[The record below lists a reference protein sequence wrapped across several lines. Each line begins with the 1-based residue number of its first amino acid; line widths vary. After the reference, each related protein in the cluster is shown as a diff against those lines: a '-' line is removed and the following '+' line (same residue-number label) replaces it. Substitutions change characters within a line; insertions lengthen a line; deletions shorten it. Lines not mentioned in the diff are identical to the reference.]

1 LWVFDIEVLAMKS
14 KLPKIQLTIIL
25 MAIAYFSTLGAGLS
39 AAYGGLI
46 SLMNTGLVDRHTNK
60 QKTTT
65 MSVQASVGMMAY
77 SVIMRMTMVVGLTLA
92 GYFYLELSP
101 NALIVSLILGLIG
114 FLMDKVL
121 QK

>member
-1 LWVFDIEVLAMKS
+1 MKS

-25 MAIAYFSTLGAGLS
+25 VVIAYFSTLGAGLS

-92 GYFYLELSP
+92 GYFYLELNP

-114 FLMDKVL
+114 FLMDRVL